1 MSKPEVD
8 QALLALAL
16 ATVSEGSLITDA
28 SRETIY
34 ANPAFTEITGY
45 EQSEILSKN
54 CRFLQGPDTSPVELQ
69 LMRDALDKG
78 EVFQGTLLNYRKG
91 GAPFWNHLTI
101 TPLKDSAGMVTNFVS
116 VQRDVTE
123 QVQERDALAHRAVHD
138 HLTDLPNRAALRDH
152 IRSALSEASKDGSTV
167 AVAMIDLDD
176 FKVINDRYG
185 HHAGDA
191 VLSEFAVRMRE
202 RLRHSDYLARVGGD
216 EFVVVSELSPTDALA
231 DFAGIA
237 DRLHEA
243 VESPFQVDHEH
254 LASIGMS
261 MGVALFPRDGLTGRE
276 LLRTADAALYRVK
289 PQKGRRSN
297 WWDAAGTDA
306 TSDASEEESG
316 GSRVP
321 VGELAM
327 FMQPIVDLRSGHVT
341 QVEVLA
347 RLRTPTGKIETPDT
361 FLPHYSRE
369 PLVDVFK
376 QGLDQALR
384 WASRWDADGLA
395 LNVSVNVPPE
405 LLSDPNSADWVRSA
419 LAQHSMAAS
428 RLILEVLESQEIDL
442 TASDKT
448 VSELVRLG
456 VKMHLDDLSSGFSTL
471 KRLTDIPFDVI
482 KIDRRIFDQAHTRPL
497 QVLTVLASI
506 TKLGADSGYGTVVEG
521 IEYRERLEVSTVL
534 GAGSG
539 QGFLFARPMPPEEV
553 GPWLEQFAMPYPAE
567 ELTTAL
573 GALAYHWS
581 HGRGDWHEHTAYEQ
595 CPLTGYL
602 SLSDG
607 DADAGAHADAVAA
620 HNVLHQVPPAVSGA
634 QIGANATLLAILVER
649 VQQTRPC

>member
-1 MSKPEVD
+1 MNTPDVD

-28 SRETIY
+28 ARETIY

-45 EQSEILSKN
+45 AQSEIIGKN

-69 LMRDALDKG
+69 VMRNALNNG
-78 EVFQGTLLNYRKG
+78 EVFQGTLLNYRKNG
-91 GAPFWNHLTI
+91 TPFWNHLTI
-101 TPLKDSAGMVTNFVS
+101 TPLKDTAGQITNFVS

-123 QVQERDALAHRAVHD
+123 QVQERDALAHLAIHD
-138 HLTDLPNRAALRDH
+138 HLTGLPNRAALRGH
-152 IRSALSEASKDGSTV
+152 IRSALSEASEDGSTV

-185 HHAGDA
+185 HLAGDA

-202 RLRHSDYLARVGGD
+202 RLRHNDYLARVGGD
-216 EFVVVSELSPTDALA
+216 EFVVVSELSPSNPIA
-231 DFAGIA
+231 DFAEIA

-243 VESPFQVDHEH
+243 VESPFRVDNAHF
-254 LASIGMS
+254 ASIGMS
-261 MGVALFPRDGLTGRE
+261 MGVALFPRDGVTGRD
-276 LLRTADAALYRVK
+276 LLRTADTALYRVK
-289 PQKGRRSN
+289 PKKGRRSN

-306 TSDASEEESG
+306 TSHTSEGESG
-316 GSRVP
+316 GSRMP
-321 VGELAM
+321 VGELVM

-341 QVEVLA
+341 QVEALA
-347 RLRTPTGKIETPDT
+347 RLRTPSGQIETPDN
-361 FLPHYSRE
+361 FLPHYSRDQ
-369 PLVDVFK
+369 LVDVFK
-376 QGLDQALR
+376 QGLDQSLR
-384 WASRWDADGLA
+384 WASRWDAEGLA

-419 LAQHSMAAS
+419 LVHHSVVPS
-428 RLILEVLESQEIDL
+428 RLSLEVLETQELDL
-442 TASDKT
+442 STSDKT

-506 TKLGADSGYGTVVEG
+506 TRLGAESNYGTVVEG
-521 IEYRERLEVSTVL
+521 IEDRERLEVSAIL
-534 GAGSG
+534 GARSG
-539 QGFLFARPMPPEEV
+539 QGYLFARPMPPEEV
-553 GPWLEQFAMPYPAE
+553 GPWLEQFTMPYRAD

-581 HGRGDWHEHTAYEQ
+581 HGRGDWHEDTTYEQ

-602 SLSDG
+602 SLSE
-607 DADAGAHADAVAA
+607 ADAEVVAA
-620 HNVLHQVPPAVSGA
+620 HKTLHARPPAESEA
-634 QIGANATLLAILVER
+634 RIGANATLLARLVEQ
-649 VQQTRPC
+649 VQHTGPSDAPS

>member
-1 MSKPEVD
+1 MRKPDVD

-34 ANPAFTEITGY
+34 ANAAFTKITGY
-45 EQSEILSKN
+45 EHAEILGKN

-69 LMRDALDKG
+69 LMRDALDNA
-78 EVFQGTLLNYRKG
+78 EVFQGTLLNYRKDG
-91 GAPFWNHLTI
+91 TPFWNHLTI
-101 TPLKDSAGMVTNFVS
+101 TPLKDPAGRVTNFVS

-123 QVQERDALAHRAVHD
+123 QVQERDTLAHLAVHD
-138 HLTDLPNRAALRDH
+138 HLTGLPNRTELRAH
-152 IRSALSEASKDGSTV
+152 IRSALSEASEDASTV

-185 HHAGDA
+185 HLAGDA
-191 VLSEFAVRMRE
+191 VLGEFAVRMRA
-202 RLRHSDYLARVGGD
+202 RVRHGDHLARVGGD
-216 EFVVVSELSPTDALA
+216 EFVVVSELSPTDPLA

-243 VESPFQVDHEH
+243 VESPFRVNDEH

-261 MGVALFPRDGLTGRE
+261 MGVALFPRDGVTGRE
-276 LLRTADAALYRVK
+276 LLRSADAALYRVK

-297 WWDAAGTDA
+297 WWGASGMEA
-306 TSDASEEESG
+306 TSDASQGRSG
-316 GSRVP
+316 GSRLP
-321 VGELAM
+321 VGELTM
-327 FMQPIVDLRSGHVT
+327 FMQPIVDLRSGQVT
-341 QVEVLA
+341 EVEALA
-347 RLRTPTGKIETPDT
+347 RLRTPTGEIETPDT

-369 PLVDVFK
+369 PLVEVLR

-384 WASRWDADGLA
+384 WASRWDAEGLA

-405 LLSDPNSADWVRSA
+405 LLNDPDSADWVRSA
-419 LAQHSMAAS
+419 LTKHSVPAS
-428 RLILEVLESQEIDL
+428 RLSLEVLETQEIDL
-442 TASDKT
+442 AASDKT

-521 IEYRERLEVSTVL
+521 IECRERLEVSAVL
-534 GAGSG
+534 KARSG
-539 QGFLFARPMPPEEV
+539 QGFLFARPMPAEEV
-553 GPWLEQFAMPYPAE
+553 APWLEQFTMPYRTG

-581 HGRGDWHEHTAYEQ
+581 HGRGDWHEHSAYEH
-595 CPLTGYL
+595 CALTGYL
-602 SLSDG
+602 SLSE
-607 DADAGAHADAVAA
+607 ADAEAVAA
-620 HNVLHQVPPAVSGA
+620 HNVLHQVPPGA
-634 QIGANATLLAILVER
+634 HGARLGANATLLALLVER
-649 VQQTRPC
+649 VQQTGPC